1 MVEPIHPKAMPVT
14 LTIQEEG
21 GTWIRAPCGR
31 GTMPACHVDSI
42 GVAFLCVAAVSFV
55 PPIASVDWL
64 LT

>member
-1 MVEPIHPKAMPVT
+1 
-14 LTIQEEG
+14 
-21 GTWIRAPCGR
+21 
-31 GTMPACHVDSI
+31 MPACHVDSI